1 MKIHQRICEEALAS
15 IQSKDDETCQI
26 LWNKGFTMLDDDDVA
41 GDVGESDGDMDIAY
55 TLVVHRDI
63 H

>member
-1 MKIHQRICEEALAS
+1 
-15 IQSKDDETCQI
+15 
-26 LWNKGFTMLDDDDVA
+26 MLDDDDVA